1 MAAPVDT
8 AGALPPPSK
17 EERGPVPKSRSRRRF
32 AFTPP
37 KERSDAVRIGSP
49 RWLAPLMVTC
59 FVVGLLWVV
68 VYYVTQTDYPIGGI
82 GLWNMAIGFGL
93 IVVGFVLSTRWK

>member
-1 MAAPVDT
+1 
-8 AGALPPPSK
+8 
-17 EERGPVPKSRSRRRF
+17 VPKSRLRRRA

-37 KERSDAVRIGSP
+37 PERTNAVRIGSP
-49 RWLAPLMVTC
+49 RWLAPLMVAC
-59 FVVGLLWVV
+59 FVLGLLWVV

-93 IVVGFVLSTRWK
+93 IIAGFVLSTRWK

>member
-1 MAAPVDT
+1 M
-8 AGALPPPSK
+8 
-17 EERGPVPKSRSRRRF
+17 PKSRIRRRF

-49 RWLAPLMVTC
+49 RWLAPLMVTL

-68 VYYVTQTDYPIGGI
+68 VYYVTQTEYPIGGL
-82 GLWNMAIGFGL
+82 GLWNMAIGFAF
-93 IVVGFVLSTRWK
+93 IIAGFVLSTRWK